1 VIYISINHN
10 HKQKSE
16 EAVKGTYDYAN
27 YTFKKVFATYDYA
40 NYTFKK
46 VFATYGTSIT
56 F

>member
-1 VIYISINHN
+1 MITIIKYQNHKVIYISINHN

-27 YTFKKVFATYDYA
+27 YTFKKVFATY
-40 NYTFKK
+40 
-46 VFATYGTSIT
+46 GTSIT